1 MRVGK
6 GVERKGRVAAAAA
19 YLSARVCAMD
29 IDVMNAKTPTTSV
42 GFRSAPTRPIAEY
55 ETASSTSDPP
65 PRPGDTAC
73 ARRGVVCDTRV
84 SLAKVRLVGAAYGR

>member
-1 MRVGK
+1 
-6 GVERKGRVAAAAA
+6 
-19 YLSARVCAMD
+19 MD